1 MSVALTPPGPDLRL
15 LVSLAAWTWQ
25 GAGPDGREIAH
36 ILITHT
42 PALTDGGTA
51 VPAEDRMRRLSV
63 CLGGLT
69 GAREVIPDPERRLQ
83 LVGDRVLLHIPEAS
97 RRLQLPTRR
106 SWTELVTRTGE
117 AILLLGLDPLPQSA
131 DALRL
136 DAYLDSALA
145 ADRLL
150 VGRVQFPPPGPRAD
164 VCSTCGG
171 SGTDPISGR
180 ACPDCSLHCR
190 LEP

>member
-1 MSVALTPPGPDLRL
+1 MSVTLTLPGPDLRP

-42 PALTDGGTA
+42 PALTYGGTP
-51 VPAEDRMRRLSV
+51 VTAEDRMRRLSV
-63 CLGGLT
+63 CLGGPT
-69 GAREVIPDPERRLQ
+69 GARGVIADLACRLQ

-97 RRLQLPTRR
+97 RRLQLPARR
-106 SWTELVTRTGE
+106 SWTALVARTGE

-131 DALRL
+131 GAARL
-136 DAYLDSALA
+136 DAYLDAALA

-150 VGRVQFPPPGPRAD
+150 FGRVQLPTPAPHAD
-164 VCSTCGG
+164 ACSTCGG
-171 SGTDPISGR
+171 SGTEPISGR
-180 ACPDCSLHCR
+180 ACPDCSQVH
-190 LEP
+190 PS